1 MKIMI
6 ESRDGRFK
14 QVAFLDK
21 ETESGFYCHFD
32 SVASV
37 PFKFPWKLYT
47 YKKLEEK

>member
-6 ESRDGRFK
+6 SKLDGLWKHKGQYIREN
-14 QVAFLDK
+14 D
-21 ETESGFYCHFD
+21 SGFWCYFENNP
-32 SVASV
+32 SI